1 MIIKRHLLIM
11 CLFLPFLAMADVLQ
25 IKPDAPTSYVVKKGD
40 TLWDISAIFLNQ
52 PWLWPKLWRLNPQ
65 IKNPHL
71 IYPGDKLRLVY
82 DEQGQPMLVKG
93 KPEIKWSPKVR
104 TKLKDQTAISTISLD
119 VIAPYLRYESFFTE
133 QELALLPYVLGSEE
147 AYKSSIDGFNFYVK
161 GDLEVG
167 RSYAVYEKGQ
177 ALYDPASEELL
188 GYQVHL
194 VATGQALR
202 TGNIGEK
209 VPSTL
214 YVNDIQ
220 QEIHAG
226 DFVVPV
232 NQGQLLPSY
241 FTMQAVSGDVR
252 GAIIQSA
259 SGVRE
264 FGKSEVVMINRG
276 TADNVRPGDVMTI
289 KRTSP
294 SVVESSS
301 GPVYTEDA
309 PRWSRMLNA
318 GESDYQMPE
327 ESLGQ
332 VMVFKAYDKVSMAL
346 ILKSSKAVRLQD
358 AVTAP

>member
-1 MIIKRHLLIM
+1 MIIKRLLLII
-11 CLFLPFLAMADVLQ
+11 CLFLPLVVKADILQ
-25 IKPDAPTSYVVKKGD
+25 IKPDAPKSYQVKKGD

-93 KPEIKWSPKVR
+93 KPELKWSPKVR
-104 TKLKDQTAISTISLD
+104 TKLKDQNAISTIPLD
-119 VIAPYLRYESFFTE
+119 VIAPYLRYENFFTE
-133 QELALLPYVLGSEE
+133 QELTVLPYVLGSDE
-147 AYKSSIDGFNFYVK
+147 AYKSSIDGFRVYVK
-161 GDLEVG
+161 GDMQV
-167 RSYAVYEKGQ
+167 GQ
-177 ALYDPASEELL
+177 AYAIYQKGEALLDPQSEEML

-194 VATGQALR
+194 VATAQTLR
-202 TGNIGEK
+202 AGNISDK

-214 YVNDIQ
+214 YVNDVQ

-232 NQGQLLPSY
+232 NEGQLLPSY
-241 FTMQAVSGDVR
+241 FTMQAVAGDIR

-259 SGVRE
+259 SGGRE

-276 TADNVRPGDVMTI
+276 ADDSVRPGDVMTI

-294 SVVESSS
+294 SVVESGS

-309 PRWSRMLNA
+309 PRWSRMANA

-332 VMVFKAYDKVSMAL
+332 AMVFKVYDKISMAL
-346 ILKSSKAVRLQD
+346 ILKSSKAIRLLD
-358 AVTAP
+358 TVTAP

>member
-1 MIIKRHLLIM
+1 MIIKRLLLKM

-25 IKPDAPTSYVVKKGD
+25 IKPDAPTSYQVKKGD

-93 KPEIKWSPKVR
+93 KPELKWSPKVR
-104 TKLKDQTAISTISLD
+104 TQVKDQTAISTISLE
-119 VIAPYLRYESFFTE
+119 VIAPYLRYENFFTE
-133 QELALLPYVLGSEE
+133 QEIQQLPYVIGSDE
-147 AYKSSIDGFNFYVK
+147 AYKSSIDGFKVYVK
-161 GDLEVG
+161 GDLEI
-167 RSYAVYEKGQ
+167 GQ
-177 ALYDPASEELL
+177 AYAIYQKGAALLDPQSEEQL

-194 VATGQALR
+194 VATAQALR
-202 TGNIGEK
+202 AGNISDK

-220 QEIHAG
+220 QAIHAG
-226 DFVVPV
+226 NFVVPV
-232 NQGQLLPSY
+232 NERQLLPSY
-241 FTMQAVSGDVR
+241 FTMQAVARDVR
-252 GAIIQSA
+252 GAIIKST
-259 SGVRE
+259 SGGRE

-276 TADNVRPGDVMTI
+276 KAHSIRPGDVMTI

-294 SVVESSS
+294 SVVESGT

-309 PRWSRMLNA
+309 PRWSRMANA

-327 ESLGQ
+327 ETLGQ
-332 VMVFKAYDKVSMAL
+332 AMVFKVYEKISMAL

-358 AVTAP
+358 TVTAP